1 MNKKTIKQLSSMQA
15 EIMAKLK
22 QKENVWKNIV
32 SAYEQAW
39 KADDFYNHLP
49 PDEQLEQISFA
60 MYFAEV
66 IGEISLGVMNKE
78 AEFLSLA
85 QDVITQVDAVEAEIR
100 KAQSDL
106 KPELVKFGD
115 VAGYKV
121 LRLATAMEKMETL
134 KSNAETSLE
143 CVKIMCDITGAGGTE
158 SEGYQQYSRIYNL
171 LAKFLHKPLRGYAEE
186 DLPSMSIDELEY
198 VEAQI
203 SVRERTERMDAFSLT
218 YLETVRK
225 RITERIAFRKA
236 LLANDNFPDF

>member
-1 MNKKTIKQLSSMQA
+1 MSRKIIKQLSSMQA
-15 EIMAKLK
+15 EITAKLK
-22 QKENVWKNIV
+22 QKENSWKNIV

-60 MYFAEV
+60 MFFAEV

-78 AEFLSLA
+78 PEFLSLA
-85 QDVITQVDAVEAEIR
+85 QTVINSIDTVETELH
-100 KAQSDL
+100 KAQSEL
-106 KPELVKFGD
+106 KPELAEFGD
-115 VAGYKV
+115 VAGYKT
-121 LRLATAMEKMETL
+121 LRLATAMKAMETL

-143 CVKIMCDITGAGGTE
+143 CVKIMCDITGAVGTE

-171 LAKFLHKPLRGYAEE
+171 LAKFLHKPFRGYAEE

-203 SVRERTERMDAFSLT
+203 TVREKIERMDAFSIA

-225 RITERIAFRKA
+225 RIKERIAFQKSLVSEA
-236 LLANDNFPDF
+236 DLLDS